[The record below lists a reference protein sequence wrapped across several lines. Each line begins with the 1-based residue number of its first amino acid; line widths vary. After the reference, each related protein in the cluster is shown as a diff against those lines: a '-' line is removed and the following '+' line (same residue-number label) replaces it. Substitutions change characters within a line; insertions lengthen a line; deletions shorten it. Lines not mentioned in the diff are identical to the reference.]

1 MSNEPQP
8 PPAPTDDRL
17 EQFLGWMNGF
27 KGNLVIAAFAGLVYL
42 WRGEKDLNLIAALGV
57 CAGLAVI
64 GAEIGRRIETRFLGS
79 KTLRVKGLEV
89 LRLYLPL
96 VILAVLMRQVLTT
109 IGSSREVVEGSIGL
123 MYGVLVR
130 GVLVYSKRWGE

>member
-8 PPAPTDDRL
+8 PPTQTDDRL
-17 EQFLGWMNGF
+17 ERFLVWMDGLR
-27 KGNLVIAAFAGLVYL
+27 GSLVIAGFAALVFL
-42 WRGEKDLNLIAALGV
+42 WRGAKDLNLLSAMSICAL
-57 CAGLAVI
+57 LAVI

-96 VILAVLMRQVLTT
+96 VILAVLMRQILTT
-109 IGSSREVVEGSIGL
+109 LGSSREVVEGSIGL
-123 MYGVLVR
+123 MYGILLR
-130 GVLVYSKRWGE
+130 GALVYSKRWGS